1 MDVLCESKIARLMP
15 KWMRVCL
22 FIIGTALLTWVVHGL
37 IQGIGISKALQGG
50 IIGVS
55 CVFAAGY
62 RKKMYLSSEGIVKE
76 TQNWKRSY
84 REVLSWK
91 DVQHVTLVFRGN
103 ELMCFFEK
111 DFKGWKVLF
120 DASQENKIR
129 DILSINIPKTEIAV
143 MHKSKG

>member
-1 MDVLCESKIARLMP
+1 MDILCESKAAQLMP

-22 FIIGTALLTWVVHGL
+22 FIIGIVLLTWVMYGL

-50 IIGVS
+50 IIGFS

-62 RKKMYLSSEGIVKE
+62 QKKMYLSSEGVVKE
-76 TQNWKRSY
+76 TKNWNRNY
-84 REVLSWK
+84 REVLPWA
-91 DVQHVTLVFRGN
+91 DVVHVTLVFRGN

-120 DASQENKIR
+120 EASQEMKIR
-129 DILSINIPKTEIAV
+129 DILSINIPEIEIAV
-143 MHKSKG
+143 MYKSKG